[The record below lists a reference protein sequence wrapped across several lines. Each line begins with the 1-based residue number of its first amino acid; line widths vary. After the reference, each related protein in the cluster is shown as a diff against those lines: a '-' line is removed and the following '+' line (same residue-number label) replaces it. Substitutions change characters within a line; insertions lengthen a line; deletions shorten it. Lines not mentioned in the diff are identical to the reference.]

1 MSGRTIFVLLSLC
14 CALAAP
20 AMAPAQ
26 TTAKPKLAASAI
38 QIAMVETSSVQIP
51 AEFRYAFYESL
62 VEHVRDSGTFKNV
75 YRAGDRAADGVPD
88 LVTLRTQVDAF
99 KEGSQ
104 TKRELTSVAG
114 STQLAVTASVT
125 ARGGQPLMAQK
136 ITGRVRY
143 FGENLGVTN
152 DIAKR
157 ITKLMR
163 ETF

>member
-1 MSGRTIFVLLSLC
+1 MNRRTIFVLLGLC
-14 CALAAP
+14 ATLGAP
-20 AMAPAQ
+20 EITPGQ

-38 QIAMVETSSVQIP
+38 QIGMVETASVQIP

-62 VEHVRDSGTFKNV
+62 VEHVRDSGAFKKV
-75 YRAGDRAADGVPD
+75 YRAGDHAADGVPD
-88 LVTLRTQVDAF
+88 LVTLHTQVEAF

-114 STQLAVTASVT
+114 ATQLAVTASVT
-125 ARGGQPLMAQK
+125 ARGGETLMAQK

-152 DIAKR
+152 DIAKK